1 MAQQNCGHKMMFR
14 KDIEFQVKRET
25 EILETLDKMPF
36 HHRDGSYTLT
46 VFFHRGK
53 LEAYKN
59 VLG

>member
-1 MAQQNCGHKMMFR
+1 MATQKSGHKMMFR
-14 KDIEFQVKRET
+14 KDIEFQVKHET
-25 EILETLDKMPF
+25 AILAMLDNMPF
-36 HHRDGSYTLT
+36 QNRDGSYTLQ

>member
-1 MAQQNCGHKMMFR
+1 MPKMMFK
-14 KDIEFQVKRET
+14 KDIQYQIRKET

-36 HHRDGSYTLT
+36 QNRDGTYALS
-46 VFFHRGK
+46 VSFHRGK